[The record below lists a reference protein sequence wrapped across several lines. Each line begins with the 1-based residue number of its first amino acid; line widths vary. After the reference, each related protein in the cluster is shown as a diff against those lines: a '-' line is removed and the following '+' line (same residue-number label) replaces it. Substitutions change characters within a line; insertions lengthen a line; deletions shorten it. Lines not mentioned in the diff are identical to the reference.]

1 VKITA
6 PIAPMSS
13 AQLEYDLHAN
23 SVLLL
28 ALRYIVHMFFFKKKA
43 QADSTPPSSHAC
55 DQASWVT
62 VTGEGSAMNLI

>member
-1 VKITA
+1 
-6 PIAPMSS
+6 
-13 AQLEYDLHAN
+13 
-23 SVLLL
+23 
-28 ALRYIVHMFFFKKKA
+28 MFFFKKKA